1 MRAQPRGDVLVS
13 PPARSGTIRVV
24 LVVRGRAFHLGV
36 QLQPHRATWSEYEA
50 ALRLVDELGLHS
62 VWGADHLLPFAG
74 PDDGACFETMT
85 SLSAMALVTSTAR
98 VGVLV
103 NGVVYREPAIL
114 AKASAQVDQMS
125 GGRLEFGI
133 GAGWAEREF
142 TAYGLPFPDVAE
154 RFARLE
160 EAIEVI
166 ISLWTRPRTTFAGR
180 YYQLRDAPLAPKPV
194 QSPHPPIT
202 LGGTGWRTARLAAR
216 FASRLNVV
224 GSPQTAAA
232 AFERLQRCCEEVGRD
247 VEEVEW
253 SAHPRVAVAASEARA
268 EALARRQAEALG
280 EVLPEDRSGWIV
292 GTPPQA
298 IRQLK
303 RYAEVGVSHV
313 VLGLGHPFDAELL
326 HLLATEVLPGLS

>member
-1 MRAQPRGDVLVS
+1 MSFAHG
-13 PPARSGTIRVV
+13 SGTITAV
-24 LVVRGRAFHLGV
+24 LHVRGRAFHVGV
-36 QLQPHRATWSEYEA
+36 QLQPHRAGWPEYEA
-50 ALRLVDELGLHS
+50 ALRLVDELGLQS

-74 PDDGACFETMT
+74 PDDGACFETLT
-85 SLSAMALVTSTAR
+85 SLSAMALVTRRAR
-98 VGVLV
+98 IGVLV

-142 TAYGLPFPDVAE
+142 RAYGLPFPDVAE

-160 EAIEVI
+160 EAIEI
-166 ISLWTRPRTTFAGR
+166 IVSLWTRPRTTFEGR
-180 YYQLRDAPLAPKPV
+180 YYQLHDAPLVPKPV

-202 LGGTGWRTARLAAR
+202 IGGSGWRTARLAAR

-224 GSPQTAAA
+224 GSPANAAI
-232 AFERLQRCCEEVGRD
+232 AFERLERCCEEAGRA
-247 VEEVEW
+247 VAEVEL
-253 SAHPRVAVAASEARA
+253 SAHPKVAIATSQARA
-268 EALARRQAEALG
+268 EELALRQAEALG
-280 EVLPEDRSGWIV
+280 ETFPADRSGWIV
-292 GTPPQA
+292 GSPPQA
-298 IRQLK
+298 IAQLQ

-326 HLLATEVLPGLS
+326 RLLATEVLPGLF